1 MRKLLFLSFFA
12 LFLISCGSTKNTGKI
27 PEAIIGKNEVKTKT
41 TRKVSP
47 HKNNK
52 ITAKRDDENTSEDSE
67 ESPKEVKKGI
77 IDYAKTFQGTRYKFG
92 GTTDA
97 GMDCSGL
104 VYTAFQKENITLPRI
119 SRDMATKGILI
130 SFKDIEEGDLVFFKT
145 SSRNTIN
152 HVGLVV
158 EAKRGEVKFI
168 HSTTRAGVIISS
180 LDEDYWKK
188 TFVEVR
194 RVI

>member
-1 MRKLLFLSFFA
+1 MKKLLLLSFFA
-12 LFLISCGSTKNTGKI
+12 LFLFSCGSTKNTGKV
-27 PEAIIGKNEVKTKT
+27 PEAIVGKNASKTV
-41 TRKVSP
+41 RKVNT

-52 ITAKRDDENTSEDSE
+52 VAKEENEGEAHTENNE
-67 ESPKEVKKGI
+67 ESPKEIKREI

-92 GTTDA
+92 GTTEA

-130 SFKDIEEGDLVFFKT
+130 SFKDIEAGDLVFFKT
-145 SSRNTIN
+145 SRKNTIT

-158 EAKRGEVKFI
+158 EAKRGEVLFI

-180 LDEDYWKK
+180 LDEAYWKK
-188 TFVEVR
+188 AFVEVR